1 MYTVYIYIYII
12 HPLVKPRKV
21 ELFPMSHV
29 YFLQLSNP
37 FNCSLIPQGSGH
49 DQTLDIWSVGILL
62 YEMMVRNSATGMR

>member
-1 MYTVYIYIYII
+1 
-12 HPLVKPRKV
+12 
-21 ELFPMSHV
+21 MSHV

-62 YEMMVRNSATGMR
+62 YEMMVRNSATGMRWTEAFAEACFIVRDG